1 MSKYVVCNNTRKYNE
16 LIEALKNRGVE
27 FETTHCVNKCFKC
40 HTSVMIKEDDKY
52 ISANTAQKLLRKIN
66 IY

>member
-16 LIEALKNRGVE
+16 LIEALKKRGVE
-27 FETTHCVNKCFKC
+27 FETTHCANKCFKC
-40 HTSVMIKEDDKY
+40 RTSVMIKEDDKY
-52 ISANTAQKLLRKIN
+52 ISASTVEKLLRKIN